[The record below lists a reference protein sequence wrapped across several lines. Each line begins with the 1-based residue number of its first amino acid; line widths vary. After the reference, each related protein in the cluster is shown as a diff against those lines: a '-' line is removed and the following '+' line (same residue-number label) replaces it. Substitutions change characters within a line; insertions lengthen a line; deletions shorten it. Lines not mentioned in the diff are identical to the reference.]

1 MSSLPDQP
9 HDAHRR
15 RRRKQSSTSR
25 PRPEVDGAVDGKL
38 GDVLRAMRE
47 EQEGGVSP
55 DLSETVMRQ
64 LGFHRASPRISRRER
79 IGRWVRRASSALAVL
94 FVAGGTLWVVHTS
107 RLERT
112 RDSSMEEVVRASLE
126 HKSRLLG
133 DLAECVRPFEQLQGT
148 ERGEIRSG
156 VQSRLRSAPTPALPT
171 IPQPLRD
178 EARPAEAPHKRA

>member
-1 MSSLPDQP
+1 M
-9 HDAHRR
+9 
-15 RRRKQSSTSR
+15 SR
-25 PRPEVDGAVDGKL
+25 PRPEVDGDVVGQPDDKL

-64 LGFHRASPRISRRER
+64 LGFRRATVRASRRER

-94 FVAGGTLWVVHTS
+94 ALAGGTLWVVHTS

-133 DLAECVRPFEQLQGT
+133 DLAECVRPFDQLQRIEPT
-148 ERGEIRSG
+148 DL
-156 VQSRLRSAPTPALPT
+156 QSDLPGRQRPARTPAPPT

>member
-1 MSSLPDQP
+1 MP
-9 HDAHRR
+9 
-15 RRRKQSSTSR
+15 R
-25 PRPEVDGAVDGKL
+25 PRLEVDGGVVGQPEDTLGDKL

-64 LGFHRASPRISRRER
+64 LGFRRATARASRRER

-94 FVAGGTLWVVHTS
+94 ALAGGTLWVVHTS
-107 RLERT
+107 RLDRT

-133 DLAECVRPFEQLQGT
+133 DLAECVRPFDQLQRT
-148 ERGEIRSG
+148 ESTGLESDLPGGQRPAR
-156 VQSRLRSAPTPALPT
+156 TPAPPT